1 LFLGYRVAK
10 IVKPVDEPK
19 CLDQVDVICIGKMI
33 RARRTQSGLTIEQ
46 ASALCGV
53 AKQTLMT
60 IEHGNEKAQIGK
72 VLQVLK
78 GFGISLSIGQNN
90 KEAENEWV

>member
-1 LFLGYRVAK
+1 MAK
-10 IVKPVDEPK
+10 TVKAIKDPD
-19 CLDQVDVICIGKMI
+19 CLDAMDSQCIGQLI

-53 AKQTLMT
+53 AKQTLMM

-72 VLQVLK
+72 VFQVLK
-78 GFGISLSIGQNN
+78 GLGISLSANQSNSQRDN
-90 KEAENEWV
+90 NEWI

>member
-1 LFLGYRVAK
+1 MVRAIKDPDCSGAMDSQY
-10 IVKPVDEPK
+10 
-19 CLDQVDVICIGKMI
+19 IGQLI

-53 AKQTLMT
+53 AKQTLMM

-72 VLQVLK
+72 VFQVLK
-78 GFGISLSIGQNN
+78 GLGVSLSVNQSNSQGDN
-90 KEAENEWV
+90 NEWI